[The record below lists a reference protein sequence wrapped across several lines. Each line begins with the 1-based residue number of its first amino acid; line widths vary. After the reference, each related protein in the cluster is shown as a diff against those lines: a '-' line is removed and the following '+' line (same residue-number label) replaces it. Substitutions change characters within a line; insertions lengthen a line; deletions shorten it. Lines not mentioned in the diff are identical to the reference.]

1 MAPNQKLMLTSLWKV
16 FKYHGEFC
24 ASQPWEVIVATITIL
39 VCVMTVFNRNFTHL
53 LPFQHGFIQ
62 DEEVCMADF
71 KEKDTMLWD
80 GQYHVRLLIL
90 FWYDYLN

>member
-1 MAPNQKLMLTSLWKV
+1 L

-53 LPFQHGFIQ
+53 LPFQHGLIQ
-62 DEEVCMADF
+62 EEDEEVCLVDF
-71 KEKDTMLWD
+71 KENGKMLWD
-80 GQYHVRLLIL
+80 GQYQV
-90 FWYDYLN
+90 